1 MYSTHKHQ
9 ELTAVWAVKSD
20 RIQVEVVH
28 AFPSKCIKMPWCHG
42 VMSVMS
48 PISSFATPIQA
59 AWCGTL
65 TPGDFAVRRPGT
77 TVKAAMVAA
86 LHRAGLAATV
96 LSQNCQE
103 WAVNTMIPTLENGG
117 SAFCNMLQYA
127 SGCFGNIMEH
137 LWNSSKTVISQ
148 WLKIQETWVCMT
160 LGHHRFWKCLYV
172 TATLHKFLPSIA
184 FQPIDVLLQP
194 AIDCNPHQRLRS
206 SKVCA
211 ALWFS
216 FPHAAIYNKVDWWW
230 LMWVFLTTY
239 LQSCRMTSGT
249 LYGSIWHYLSK
260 PCKI

>member
-1 MYSTHKHQ
+1 MRFLQ
-9 ELTAVWAVKSD
+9 NA
-20 RIQVEVVH
+20 
-28 AFPSKCIKMPWCHG
+28 SKCHGAMVSCQSCH
-42 VMSVMS
+42 
-48 PISSFATPIQA
+48 PFHFATPCYTNPSRLMWHANAWRLCSEA
-59 AWCGTL
+59 AWDDGESSHGCSSAQGRVGCHCSEPKL
-65 TPGDFAVRRPGT
+65 PGMSSKHYDSNIGERR
-77 TVKAAMVAA
+77 K
-86 LHRAGLAATV
+86 R
-96 LSQNCQE
+96 
-103 WAVNTMIPTLENGG
+103 I
-117 SAFCNMLQYA
+117 LQYVA
-127 SGCFGNIMEH
+127 ICFRMFREH

-194 AIDCNPHQRLRS
+194 AIDSNPHQRLRS

-216 FPHAAIYNKVDWWW
+216 FPHAEIYNNVDWWW